1 MNQLCL
7 PDEWSSISSFKCLS
21 IRMFLT
27 APLFPDA
34 LAIYP
39 GFIPSLGLHK
49 LVSSQFQIGD
59 HVRHYIWKPLPMKLK
74 YKCPLFKILLL
85 KAQ

>member
-21 IRMFLT
+21 IRVFLT

-49 LVSSQFQIGD
+49 LVSSQFLNA
-59 HVRHYIWKPLPMKLK
+59 HFLK
-74 YKCPLFKILLL
+74 FYS
-85 KAQ
+85 